1 MSYNLKAGKLFPWW
15 STKVL
20 PLVYDDAL
28 SYYEVLCKVM
38 KELQTLIEN
47 EEAQNEA
54 INDLDQRVTTAEDDI
69 DNLETRMD
77 TAEGDIDALEIR
89 MDTAE
94 WGIDALETRMDTAEG
109 DIDALE
115 TRMDTAEGDIDNLE
129 TRMDTA
135 EGDIDN
141 LETRMDTA
149 EGDIDALETRIDTA
163 EGDIDDLETD
173 LADNSELDKYVLE
186 NLLFTMGGL
195 VDAWNPDAEAF
206 RYYDPINQQYVNGDY
221 FETALMPVIPGYRY
235 YVKDMRQDTAT
246 PSDYKPVAIYLYGK
260 LQGNNAQFIRA
271 LDLTTLTPESN
282 GFYSFV
288 IPDTSYSVR
297 IVFHRGT
304 APIVS
309 RVEGKGWGYFG
320 FYPNNPTATY
330 SNPYW
335 TSNPAIIYNYLHQ
348 FVEDNNINAYDMTQA
363 YSAGDFMRLGTQI
376 KQARDN
382 IAANTPYYAPDW
394 DTWSL
399 KKVIDTALQN
409 KAQLNGYTIS
419 DPMTQAAYDD
429 LQSYDSHTIYIIVG

>member
-28 SYYEVLCKVM
+28 TYYEVLCKVM

-54 INDLDQRVTTAEDDI
+54 INDLDQRVTTAEGDI

-77 TAEGDIDALEIR
+77 TAEGD
-89 MDTAE
+89 
-94 WGIDALETRMDTAEG
+94 IDALETRMDTAEG

-115 TRMDTAEGDIDNLE
+115 TRMDTAEGDID
-129 TRMDTA
+129 A
-135 EGDIDN
+135 

-149 EGDIDALETRIDTA
+149 EGDIDALETRMDTAEGDIDALETRMDTA

-173 LADNSELDKYVLE
+173 LADNNAQDKYVLE

-195 VDAWNPDAEAF
+195 VDSYNPNAEAF
-206 RYYDPINQQYVNGDY
+206 RYYDPINQQYVSGDY

-235 YVKDMRQDTAT
+235 YVKDMRKDTAT
-246 PSDYKPVAIYLYGK
+246 PLDYKPVAIYLYGK
-260 LQGNNAQFIRA
+260 LQGTNGQFLRA
-271 LDLTTLTPESN
+271 LDLATLTTESN
-282 GFYSFV
+282 DFYSFV
-288 IPDTSYSVR
+288 IPDDTYNVR

-304 APIVS
+304 TPIVS

-348 FVEDNNINAYDMTQA
+348 FIEDNNIDAYDMTQA

-376 KQARDN
+376 KQARDD

-419 DPMTQAAYDD
+419 DPMTQTQYDN
-429 LQSYDSHTIYIIVG
+429 LSTYDSHTIYVIVG